1 VVFVVLNAKH
11 CGKVGIELHFRLT
24 FRQASPSIVLKPAF
38 RLRGAYIRRWEP
50 SGCGRASE
58 YSPCVFTI
66 SPTTLRPPELAHG
79 TLEPACPVS
88 DSRNARSFIVREQ
101 HTGTSN
107 TTFSYRVAA
116 KNRHRQPKRLAILV
130 EPGELTKR
138 VSSTPTE

>member
-1 VVFVVLNAKH
+1 LAEGQAEVELDADFAAVLGVEDDEYHVF
-11 CGKVGIELHFRLT
+11 LT
-24 FRQASPSIVLKPAF
+24 PEGDT
-38 RLRGAYIRRWEP
+38 RGLY
-50 SGCGRASE
+50 
-58 YSPCVFTI
+58 V
-66 SPTTLRPPELAHG
+66 
-79 TLEPACPVS
+79 